1 MKMEEPA
8 LIAKSEKFLES
19 IKIRKINPDDL
30 IDPKGFIE
38 TYTYLRSNL
47 RKLQKI
53 KKRMELKGFKTPYRS
68 MAIYGPPLK
77 GDLKAEDL
85 HDIRRQTQYFRMKAS
100 LKKNILDRVNSAIAS
115 HRIALGHLE
124 EHGALTCEMCR
135 RTFKLGELSE
145 DELRECECG
154 STLQVKFEDGNI
166 KRLEI
171 IPYLPLSGD
180 YMVKISQLTP
190 WARESFKEIIRLLKN
205 EKSGTITSATMIIK
219 VQESGRWVRKR
230 MTIEDIDHI
239 DYEKK
244 LKQEYGPHARIEF
257 IQFHRRKST
266 IINDRHV
273 RTALALGYSGFIQDF
288 LAKIEDEILKKRLK
302 KPHIVKRYDEIREE
316 AEKYSPTFV
325 REGKELE
332 EIRKRRLEDLLIQE
346 GLADENGNLKPDLK
360 SDLELREKIMNI
372 FSRTPITLILWDIAC
387 YYLTTSYDRRSKYAG
402 PFPGLGPVLD
412 RKQVKTFDK
421 MDKEAVKLLKE
432 YGEKIFYIKNL
443 QKLLLKKFEIE
454 EKIKGLH
461 MKINPRAFGAAL
473 INLES
478 GIDEKTCAN
487 IFSVTLEELKR
498 ERENI
503 KALRKPTDKAR
514 LFMEM
519 IK

>member
-1 MKMEEPA
+1 MEEPA
-8 LIAKSEKFLES
+8 LIAKSEKFLEN
-19 IKIRKINPDDL
+19 IKTHRINPDDL
-30 IDPKGFIE
+30 TDPEGFIQ

-47 RKLQKI
+47 KKLQKI

-68 MAIYGPPLK
+68 VTIYGPPLK
-77 GDLKAEDL
+77 GELKAEDL
-85 HDIRRQTQYFRMKAS
+85 YDIRRQTQYFRMKAS

-115 HRIALGHLE
+115 HKIALGHLE
-124 EHGALTCEMCR
+124 EHGTLTCERCR
-135 RTFKLGELSE
+135 KTFRLGELSE

-154 STLQVKFEDGNI
+154 SALQVKFEEGNI
-166 KRLEI
+166 KRPEI

-190 WARESFKEIIRLLKN
+190 WARESFKEIIRLLKD
-205 EKSGTITSATMIIK
+205 EKSGTITSATMIVK
-219 VQESGRWVRKR
+219 VLKSGRWIRKR

-266 IINDRHV
+266 IINDRHI
-273 RTALALGYSGFIQDF
+273 RTALALGYSGFVQDF
-288 LAKIEDEILKKRLK
+288 IAEREDEILKKRLR
-302 KPHIVKRYDEIREE
+302 KPQLVKRYDEIQEE
-316 AEKYSPTFV
+316 AKGYSPPFI
-325 REGKELE
+325 EGKELE

-360 SDLELREKIMNI
+360 SDLEVREKIIKNI
-372 FSRTPITLILWDIAC
+372 FSRTPTTLILWDITS
-387 YYLTTSYDRRSKYAG
+387 YYLTTSHDRRSKYAG

-412 RKQVKTFDK
+412 RRQARIFNN
-421 MDKEAVKLLKE
+421 MDREAVKLLRE

-461 MKINPRAFGAAL
+461 MKINQRAFGAAL

-478 GIDEKTCAN
+478 DIDEKTCAN
-487 IFSVTLEELKR
+487 IFHVTLDELKK
-498 ERENI
+498 EKKNI
-503 KALRKPTDKAR
+503 KALRKPADKAR

>member
-1 MKMEEPA
+1 MEEPA
-8 LIAKSEKFLES
+8 LIAKSERFLES
-19 IKIRKINPDDL
+19 IKSHRINPDDL
-30 IDPKGFIE
+30 IDPKGFIR
-38 TYTYLRSNL
+38 TYSYLRSNL

-68 MAIYGPPLK
+68 VAIYGPPLK
-77 GDLKAEDL
+77 GELKAEDL

-115 HRIALGHLE
+115 HKIALGHLE
-124 EHGALTCEMCR
+124 EHATLTCERCKK
-135 RTFKLGELSE
+135 TFRLGELPE
-145 DELRECECG
+145 DKLRECECG
-154 STLQVKFEDGNI
+154 STLQVKFEEGNI
-166 KRLEI
+166 KRPQI

-190 WARESFKEIIRLLKN
+190 WARESFKEIIRLLKD
-205 EKSGTITSATMIIK
+205 EKSGTITSATMIVK
-219 VQESGRWVRKR
+219 VPKSGRWIRKR

-244 LKQEYGPHARIEF
+244 IKQEYGPHARIEF

-266 IINDRHV
+266 IINDRHI
-273 RTALALGYSGFIQDF
+273 RTALALAYSGFIQDF
-288 LAKIEDEILKKRLK
+288 IVNREDEILQKRLK
-302 KPHIVKRYDEIREE
+302 KPQLVKRYDEIQEE
-316 AEKYSPTFV
+316 AREYSPPFI

-360 SDLELREKIMNI
+360 SDLELREKIVKNI
-372 FSRTPITLILWDIAC
+372 FSRTPTTLILWDITC

-412 RKQVKTFDK
+412 LRQAKIFNR
-421 MDKEAVKLLKE
+421 MDREAVKLLRE
-432 YGEKIFYIKNL
+432 YGEKIFYIKNP

-454 EKIKGLH
+454 EKTKGLH
-461 MKINPRAFGAAL
+461 MKINQRAFGAAL

-478 GIDEKTCAN
+478 DIDEKTCAS
-487 IFSVTLEELKR
+487 IFSVTLDELKK
-498 ERENI
+498 EKENI
-503 KALRKPTDKAR
+503 KTLRKPADKAR